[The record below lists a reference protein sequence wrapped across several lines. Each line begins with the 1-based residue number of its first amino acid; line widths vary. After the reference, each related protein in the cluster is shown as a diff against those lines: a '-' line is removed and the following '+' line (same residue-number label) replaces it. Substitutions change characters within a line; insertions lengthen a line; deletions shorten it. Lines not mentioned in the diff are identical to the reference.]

1 MFNRND
7 LTLTLFYASSTS
19 DEGNKVAMFTVQV
32 NNTDMVAVQSNTLQC
47 ITDKSGKKGYSVGEQ
62 TISNGSDPLL
72 IALENYWRVNTEAVV
87 NGLMADVSDFI
98 AGNVCGVATG
108 ISTQDTLVEIV
119 VSGTGT
125 CHLEA
130 GYCVMSRGSG
140 SWEVIA

>member
-19 DEGNKVAMFTVQV
+19 DEGSKVAMFTVQV
-32 NNTDMVAVQSNTLQC
+32 INTDMVAVQSNTLQC

-62 TISNGSDPLL
+62 TICNGSDPLL

-98 AGNVCGVATG
+98 AGNVSQS
-108 ISTQDTLVEIV
+108 STYLGF
-119 VSGTGT
+119 SGLKIFNNVPLAERIPESVLQADGGAS
-125 CHLEA
+125 A
-130 GYCVMSRGSG
+130 G
-140 SWEVIA
+140 